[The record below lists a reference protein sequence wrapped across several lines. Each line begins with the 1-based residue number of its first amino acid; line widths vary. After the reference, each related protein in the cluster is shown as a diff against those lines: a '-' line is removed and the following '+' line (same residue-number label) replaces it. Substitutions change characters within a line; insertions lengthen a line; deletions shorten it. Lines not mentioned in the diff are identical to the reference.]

1 MSNELKAV
9 FEDISC
15 KKKFNEPMRNY
26 TSFHIGGNADLLIF
40 PEGTDDLRKVLCRCH
55 ENKIPLFIL
64 GFGTNLLVRDSGI
77 RGVVVS
83 LRKGFNYIS
92 DFGFL
97 ISDLKSQIQRPIH
110 RMGAP
115 KSKII
120 RAGAGAGLQTLV
132 SFALKNELSGIEFAV
147 GIPGSIGGALIM
159 NAGASD
165 GEMKDV
171 VKSVKIMTN
180 DGEVKILKKGDIG
193 FSYRH
198 TDFPSGSVV
207 LETEVV
213 LKKGNGRDIR
223 KKMKLLMG
231 DRKSRQP
238 LSSYSAGSVF
248 KNPPGDFAGRLIES
262 AGLKGFSIGDA
273 VISEMHANFIVN
285 RGKATASDVLK
296 LFEIIKE
303 RVFAKT
309 GISLEKEIKIVG
321 EE

>member
-83 LRKGFNYIS
+83 LNKGFNYIS
-92 DFGFL
+92 DLGFL
-97 ISDLKSQIQRPIH
+97 ISDFKSEIRN
-110 RMGAP
+110 P
-115 KSKII
+115 KSEI
-120 RAGAGAGLQTLV
+120 RVGAGAGIGLQSLV
-132 SFALKNELSGIEFAV
+132 NFALKNELSGIEFAV

>member
-83 LRKGFNYIS
+83 LNKGFNYIS
-92 DFGFL
+92 DLGFL
-97 ISDLKSQIQRPIH
+97 ISDFKSEIRN
-110 RMGAP
+110 P
-115 KSKII
+115 KSEI
-120 RAGAGAGLQTLV
+120 RVVAGAGIGLQSLV